1 MLKRFLNNKKTSRIP
16 SIFHENNFLTDF
28 REKAEVFDSPF
39 AKEISLVN
47 SGSTLPSE
55 IMKETDNSLYS
66 VRFPTEDI
74 SKIINNLD
82 PNKDHGHDEI
92 SIRILKICGS
102 SICRSSEI
110 ITSLF

>member
-28 REKAEVFDSPF
+28 RENAEVFDSPF
-39 AKEISLVN
+39 AMEISLVN
-47 SGSTLPSE
+47 SDSTLPSE
-55 IMKETDNSLYS
+55 IMKKTDNSLYS

-92 SIRILKICGS
+92 SIRILKICVS